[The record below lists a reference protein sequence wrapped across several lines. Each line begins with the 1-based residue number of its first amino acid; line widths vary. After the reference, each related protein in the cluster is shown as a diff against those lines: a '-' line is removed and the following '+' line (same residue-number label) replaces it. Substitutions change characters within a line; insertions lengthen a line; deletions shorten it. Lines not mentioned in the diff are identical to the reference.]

1 VYICPGICGCSR
13 NKGESKM
20 KKVLAGLLTF
30 LVLAMVLA
38 GCMQQA
44 QKTSV
49 ADSDL
54 SYIKGKGEMIIG
66 ITLFA
71 PMNYEKDGELIGFET
86 EFAKAVCEKMGVTP
100 KFQEINWDSKEI
112 ELNAKNIDCVWNG
125 MTITEDRKAN
135 MEITNPYMSNRQ
147 VMVVKSSDLK
157 KYSES
162 VNSAN
167 VVAEQ
172 GSAGEELVQ
181 SEEFF
186 KGVKYTAV
194 DSQAKALLDVAS
206 GTSDVAVVDYVT
218 SIGSIGEG
226 TDYSNLVVVGNKK
239 FAEEEYGIAFRKG
252 SDIVPEVNKIISQLF
267 NDGTIGKIAEKYKLN
282 ELIIQN

>member
-1 VYICPGICGCSR
+1 
-13 NKGESKM
+13 M

-30 LVLAMVLA
+30 LILAMVLA

>member
-1 VYICPGICGCSR
+1 
-13 NKGESKM
+13 
-20 KKVLAGLLTF
+20 
-30 LVLAMVLA
+30 
-38 GCMQQA
+38 
-44 QKTSV
+44 
-49 ADSDL
+49 
-54 SYIKGKGEMIIG
+54 
-66 ITLFA
+66 
-71 PMNYEKDGELIGFET
+71 
-86 EFAKAVCEKMGVTP
+86 
-100 KFQEINWDSKEI
+100 
-112 ELNAKNIDCVWNG
+112 